1 MHDLHSRISDGLWQ
15 ALEARAKA
23 SGDPIRHIVA
33 AALAEHLG
41 SEHRTLF
48 QVSTTTA
55 LVEGVYQGAVRVGT
69 LRERGDLGLGTFE
82 NLDGEMAIVD
92 GKCFQIRGDGS
103 VHEVGDK
110 VLSPFA
116 VVTSF
121 TADETVTLADCAD
134 LATLE
139 AASDRL
145 RHSDNLFYAL
155 RADGIFDHIKTRAMC
170 KTTEGTP
177 LAQAASVQPEFEFA
191 RIAGTLVGFW
201 TPAYAKS
208 LNVPGYHL
216 HFLSA
221 DRRHGGHLLACSG
234 QNLELQVQREG
245 ALHFALPET
254 VDFLKADLS
263 RDPSKDLEFA
273 EKNRAGKPR

>member
-41 SEHRTLF
+41 TEHRTLF
-48 QVSTTTA
+48 QVSTSTA

-69 LRERGDLGLGTFE
+69 LREHGNLGLGTFE

-92 GKCFQIRGDGS
+92 GNCFQIRGDGS
-103 VHEVGDK
+103 VHKVGDD

-116 VVTSF
+116 VVTRF
-121 TADETVTLADCAD
+121 AADETATLAACAD
-134 LATLE
+134 LHAMV

-145 RHSDNLFYAL
+145 RHSQNVFYAL
-155 RADGIFDHIKTRAMC
+155 RVTGTFDHIKTRAMC

-177 LAQAASVQPEFEFA
+177 LAEAAAVQPEFEFT

-201 TPAYAKS
+201 TPEYAKS
-208 LNVPGYHL
+208 LNVPGYHF

-221 DRRHGGHLLACSG
+221 DHRHGGHLLECSG
-234 QNLELQVQREG
+234 RGLTLEVQREA

-263 RDPSKDLEFA
+263 RDPTKALDFA
-273 EKNRAGKPR
+273 ENTHKGRAP